1 MASVEL
7 LLPCIWPDP
16 SHHQFPW
23 WVFVGNGV
31 TQHFLKISP
40 FELLEIARLFPWKR
54 PSKHPRRS
62 ASNISLTCP
71 CLGCEDPS
79 VRRSNIWAYLE
90 LRKELVYNHYWLYYQ
105 WYLIY
110 IYLHMC
116 VCAYIYLIC
125 KKGGGLWKHRWA
137 FIPFIPINQLL
148 YHHCC
153 WLTISL
159 LHDIRKK
166 AGIQPSDWSFALRNC
181 LIHSPKIN
189 CGSKIWHHYYHWI

>member
-31 TQHFLKISP
+31 TQHFLKNYP

-105 WYLIY
+105 YLIY

-116 VCAYIYLIC
+116 VCAYIYIFNMQKRGWAMEASMGIHTVYPNQSVVVSPLLLID
-125 KKGGGLWKHRWA
+125 
-137 FIPFIPINQLL
+137 NQSSTR
-148 YHHCC
+148 H
-153 WLTISL
+153 
-159 LHDIRKK
+159 
-166 AGIQPSDWSFALRNC
+166 P
-181 LIHSPKIN
+181 
-189 CGSKIWHHYYHWI
+189 

>member
-1 MASVEL
+1 MGL
-7 LLPCIWPDP
+7 RNI
-16 SHHQFPW
+16 
-23 WVFVGNGV
+23 
-31 TQHFLKISP
+31 FLK
-40 FELLEIARLFPWKR
+40 FLRLNCW
-54 PSKHPRRS
+54 RS
-62 ASNISLTCP
+62 
-71 CLGCEDPS
+71 LGCFPES
-79 VRRSNIWAYLE
+79 VRPNIPGEVPLTS
-90 LRKELVYNHYWLYYQ
+90 LWLAHALAARTHLSGDQIYGPTWNCAKNSFIIIIGCIINDI
-105 WYLIY
+105 WYIY

-116 VCAYIYLIC
+116 VCIYIYIYLIC